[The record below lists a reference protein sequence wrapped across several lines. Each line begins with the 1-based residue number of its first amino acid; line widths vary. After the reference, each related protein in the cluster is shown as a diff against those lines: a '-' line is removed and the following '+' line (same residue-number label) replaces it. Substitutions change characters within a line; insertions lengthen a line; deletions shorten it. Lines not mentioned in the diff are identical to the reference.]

1 MLWWRCRH
9 IGRRPKCCLI
19 FERDELSGVGECK
32 TYVCEFGEWEGTW
45 WVGLRSGLSY
55 GETVCTILVSGE
67 RVFEERDNYLRLER
81 GDNGLAIIGDF
92 RLGRDGIFVGHS
104 LSCPLFVDYTHI
116 YVRILL
122 PSAQSVTSLVG
133 GAGYFIADREV

>member
-1 MLWWRCRH
+1 
-9 IGRRPKCCLI
+9 
-19 FERDELSGVGECK
+19 LSGVGECK

-45 WVGLRSGLSY
+45 WVGPGLRSVLSY

-67 RVFEERDNYLRLER
+67 RLFEERDIYLRLER
-81 GDNGLAIIGDF
+81 GDNGLSIIGDF

-104 LSCPLFVDYTHI
+104 LSCPLFVDYTRI

-122 PSAQSVTSLVG
+122 PSAQSVKSLG
-133 GAGYFIADREV
+133 WAGYFIADRGV